1 MLEPMQKVNDDFQKM
16 GKDNYEEVLRSYG
29 EMNKGF
35 QAIAARVTDYS
46 KKAFED
52 ATRAFEQLAGAKSLE
67 HVLEIQSQCAKKAY
81 DSANQ
86 PARGPMQFATP
97 CAGNGGI

>member
-1 MLEPMQKVNDDFQKM
+1 MLEPMQKVNGDFQKM

-52 ATRAFEQLAGAKSLE
+52 ATRAFEQLAGASHLSTSSKSSPS
-67 HVLEIQSQCAKKAY
+67 VPRRPTI
-81 DSANQ
+81 
-86 PARGPMQFATP
+86 PG
-97 CAGNGGI
+97 